1 MWTCW
6 NRCVVFIA
14 CVFLWGHVLAD
25 EFDITSVGYSE
36 FVKLALESDP
46 MLSRLRN
53 EADQARHNAAAA
65 NSLPDPI
72 VTIGLDD
79 VSSQLGITEET
90 KTVVGIQQTFPSWGM
105 LDSESASM
113 TAESKAKLFEADD
126 RRLKVEL
133 DATAAW
139 LEMYYAYASQQ
150 FVIASRKVFEEMLR
164 VAQLRYRNGR
174 GTQGDVIEAQVEI
187 VRLDNRVTEF
197 EMTKDMMSA
206 RLGSW
211 VAAASVRWKARPEFP
226 DLGAIQS
233 YDSLRESIR
242 EHPSVVSADAMV
254 AAGLAAVD
262 LAKSRYLPETMF
274 EFTYTRRDIDES
286 AMLAGMLSFSIPLF
300 PPRRQDRWV
309 GASRARV
316 EGAKDEAKARRRE
329 LQLMLEEEY
338 RRWQRTDELLQR
350 FEKELLPYVSQFSQ
364 ATLNSYQAAVVDF
377 DTLVKAR
384 VQELDTKLEAL
395 RVQVDR
401 AKAQASLKYLSGGR
415 AQ

>member
-1 MWTCW
+1 MWTC
-6 NRCVVFIA
+6 RTRRAAFAVGFL
-14 CVFLWGHVLAD
+14 LWGHLAAD
-25 EFDITSVGYSE
+25 ELDITSVGYAE
-36 FVKLALESDP
+36 FIKLALESDS

-53 EADQARHNAAAA
+53 EAAQISQNAAAA
-65 NSLPDPI
+65 KSLPDPI
-72 VTIGLDD
+72 VTLGLDD
-79 VSSQLGITEET
+79 VSSELGITEET

-113 TAESKAKLFEADD
+113 TAESKGKLFEADD
-126 RRLKVEL
+126 RRLKVEQEV
-133 DATAAW
+133 TVAW
-139 LEMYYAYASQQ
+139 LEVYYAYASQQ
-150 FVIASRKVFEEMLR
+150 FVVASRRIFEEMLR
-164 VAQLRYRNGR
+164 VAQLRYRTGR

-187 VRLDNRVTEF
+187 TRLDNRITEF
-197 EMTKDMMSA
+197 EMTKDMVSA

-211 VAAASVRWKARPEFP
+211 VAAASIRWKARPVFP
-226 DLGAIQS
+226 ELGALPS
-233 YDSLRESIR
+233 YEKLRDSIR
-242 EHPSVVSADAMV
+242 EHPSVAAADSMIV
-254 AAGLAAVD
+254 AGQAAVN

-274 EFTYTRRDIDES
+274 EFTYTRRDVDES
-286 AMLAGMLSFSIPLF
+286 AMLAGMLSFSLPLF

-329 LQLMLEEEY
+329 LQQMLEEEY

-350 FEKELLPYVSQFSQ
+350 FEKELLPYVSQYSQ

-401 AKAQASLKYLSGGR
+401 AKAQASLKYLMGERS
-415 AQ
+415 Q

>member
-1 MWTCW
+1 
-6 NRCVVFIA
+6 
-14 CVFLWGHVLAD
+14 
-25 EFDITSVGYSE
+25 
-36 FVKLALESDP
+36 

-53 EADQARHNAAAA
+53 EAAQIRHNAAAA
-65 NSLPDPI
+65 DSLPDPI
-72 VTIGLDD
+72 VTLGLDD
-79 VSSQLGITEET
+79 VSSEMGITEET
-90 KTVVGIQQTFPSWGM
+90 KTVIGVQQTFPSWGM

-113 TAESKAKLFEADD
+113 TAESKGKLFEADD
-126 RRLKVEL
+126 RKLKVEQEV
-133 DATAAW
+133 TVAW
-139 LEMYYAYASQQ
+139 LEVYYAYAAQQ
-150 FVIASRKVFEEMLR
+150 FIVASRRIFEDMLR

-174 GTQGDVIEAQVEI
+174 GTQGDVVEAQVEI
-187 VRLDNRVTEF
+187 VRLDNRITEL
-197 EMTKDMMSA
+197 EMTKDMVST

-211 VAAASVRWKARPEFP
+211 VAAASVRWKARPVFP
-226 DLGAIQS
+226 DLGALPS
-233 YDSLRESIR
+233 YDKLRDSIR
-242 EHPSVVSADAMV
+242 EHPSVAAADSMV
-254 AAGLAAVD
+254 EAGQAAVN

-274 EFTYTRRDIDES
+274 EFTYTRRDVDES

-329 LQLMLEEEY
+329 LQQMLEEEY

-350 FEKELLPYVSQFSQ
+350 FEKELLPYVSQYSQ

-401 AKAQASLKYLSGGR
+401 AKAQASLKYLMGERSE
-415 AQ
+415 